1 MIREVRKEDAKGIY
15 DLYREVMGY
24 DYPVSKIET
33 RIDDILNDNNNYVF
47 IYELNNKVVGI
58 IETVIK
64 YSTHEDPF
72 LTINT
77 LAIDSEYQGQGIG
90 SKLLDYIEEFA
101 SSKNLAS
108 IWLGSQIKRNR
119 AHDFY
124 LNHGYTIIKQHKI
137 FNKKLK

>member
-1 MIREVRKEDAKGIY
+1 MIREVTKDDAKGIY
-15 DLYREVMGY
+15 VLYNTVMGY
-24 DYPVSKIET
+24 EYPVTKIKN

-47 IYELNNKVVGI
+47 IYEIDSEVTGI

-77 LAIDSEYQGQGIG
+77 LAVSNNYQGQGIG
-90 SKLLDYIEEFA
+90 SKLLNYVEDFA
-101 SSKNLAS
+101 LSKNLAS